1 MPLKPKHQ
9 LGARRPS
16 AARQFTDREEFITI
30 LDRALA
36 DKQAKPQEHRV
47 LVFYGVGGI
56 GKTRLRKEFVLRLQ
70 RQHPELLTA
79 ALDLAMPQY
88 HDVSN
93 ALAVLRQSLS
103 RDYGVAFR
111 TFDIAYA
118 AWWKKANPT
127 MAMQVSSIPFIEEG
141 SLAALV
147 LATVAQLPVV
157 GWIPAIARLAVK
169 GERAAAEWWTKR
181 GQQELAE
188 LPEMESS
195 DIIERLPSFWA
206 ADVKE
211 HLQRKENGAVLFL
224 DTFEAL
230 TGGERAEGRVHATDE
245 WVRELVTHLP
255 EALWVICGREK
266 LRWAETDADWQECL
280 DSHLVGGLAS
290 TDSEQFLV
298 SCGIAD
304 QTVRQAI
311 VTGSEGVPFYLDL
324 AIDTHD
330 EILAADSEPKPQD
343 FASSPHE
350 LFVRF
355 LRHLND
361 AEVETLK
368 VLAVPRFWDRALF
381 GTLVEEYKTGY
392 PLTAFDRLCRFS
404 FVSEPSPTGTWTMHQ
419 LMRDSLQK
427 HADKELVA
435 RVHHLLFDYYAGQ
448 LKEIDIKN
456 ITPAQKTAL
465 PEAFFHARSIL
476 PAKDL
481 YQWLKQPAE
490 QFKQAAQWRLLEPL
504 YEQASHD
511 LETELGPEHPA
522 VAESLNGL
530 ACSLYVQGRYAEAEP
545 LYKRALAIREKVLGP
560 GHPSVAE
567 SLDNLAG
574 LLQSQ
579 GKYAEVEPLHKRAL
593 AIREKA
599 LGPEHPDVAQSLS
612 NLAGLLQTQ
621 GKYAEAEALY
631 RRALA
636 IREKALGPDHP
647 DVAGTL
653 NNLATSL
660 DSLGRYAE
668 AEPLYKRAL
677 EIWEKT
683 FGPEHP
689 DVASVLHALAQL
701 YKDTG
706 RYAEVEP
713 LLKRALE
720 IRQKSLPVDHAD
732 IASTLNDLAQ
742 QYEATGRYAEAEPL
756 KKRVLEMIEA
766 KLGKDHPT
774 TASAM
779 GNLATLYRNTGRY
792 AEAEPMFK
800 RALEIYEAKLGKDHP
815 TTGGALNNLAVLYRD
830 TGRYAEAEPLF
841 KRAQVIREDALGS
854 EHPAVASCLNNLA
867 LLYQATG
874 RYAEAEP
881 LYRRALVI
889 REKVLGP
896 KHPLVAK
903 VLENLVALCR
913 ATGRDD
919 EAKELEQRVAAIRAG

>member
-16 AARQFTDREEFITI
+16 AARQFTDREGFITVF
-30 LDRALA
+30 DQALA
-36 DKQAKPQEHRV
+36 DKHAKPQEHRV

-56 GKTRLRKEFVLRLQ
+56 GKTRLRKEFMLRLQ
-70 RQHPELLTA
+70 RQHPESLTA

-111 TFDIAYA
+111 TFDIAYT

-127 MAMQVSSIPFIEEG
+127 MALQVSSIPFIEEG

-147 LATVAQLPVV
+147 LAAVVQLPVV
-157 GWIPAIARLAVK
+157 GWVPAIARLALK

-188 LPEMESS
+188 LAEMEPA

-211 HLQRKENGAVLFL
+211 HLQRKGTGAVLFL

-280 DSHLVGGLAS
+280 NQHLVGGLAS
-290 TDSEQFLV
+290 ADSEQFLV

-304 QTVRQAI
+304 QAVRHAI

-324 AIDTHD
+324 AVDTHD
-330 EILAADSEPKPQD
+330 EIVAAGSEPKPRD

-381 GTLVEEYKTGY
+381 EMLVAEYKTGY

-404 FVSEPSPTGTWTMHQ
+404 FVNEPSPTGTWTMHQ
-419 LMRDSLQK
+419 LMRESLQK

-448 LKEIDIKN
+448 LRELDIKS

-465 PEAFFHARSIL
+465 PEAFFHARSTL
-476 PAKDL
+476 VVQEL
-481 YQWLKQPAE
+481 YRWFLQPEE

-504 YEQASHD
+504 YEQVSHD
-511 LETELGPEHPA
+511 LETELGPEHPN
-522 VAESLNGL
+522 VAESLNNL
-530 ACSLYVQGRYAEAEP
+530 ACL
-545 LYKRALAIREKVLGP
+545 LRE
-560 GHPSVAE
+560 
-567 SLDNLAG
+567 
-574 LLQSQ
+574 Q
-579 GKYAEVEPLHKRAL
+579 
-593 AIREKA
+593 
-599 LGPEHPDVAQSLS
+599 
-612 NLAGLLQTQ
+612 
-621 GKYAEAEALY
+621 
-631 RRALA
+631 
-636 IREKALGPDHP
+636 
-647 DVAGTL
+647 
-653 NNLATSL
+653 
-660 DSLGRYAE
+660 
-668 AEPLYKRAL
+668 
-677 EIWEKT
+677 
-683 FGPEHP
+683 
-689 DVASVLHALAQL
+689 
-701 YKDTG
+701 
-706 RYAEVEP
+706 
-713 LLKRALE
+713 
-720 IRQKSLPVDHAD
+720 
-732 IASTLNDLAQ
+732 
-742 QYEATGRYAEAEPL
+742 
-756 KKRVLEMIEA
+756 
-766 KLGKDHPT
+766 
-774 TASAM
+774 
-779 GNLATLYRNTGRY
+779 
-792 AEAEPMFK
+792 
-800 RALEIYEAKLGKDHP
+800 
-815 TTGGALNNLAVLYRD
+815 
-830 TGRYAEAEPLF
+830 
-841 KRAQVIREDALGS
+841 
-854 EHPAVASCLNNLA
+854 
-867 LLYQATG
+867 G

-881 LYRRALVI
+881 LYRRALAINEKTVGPGHPDVATILNNLAMLLQLQGKYAEAEPLYRRALVVLEKSLGSEHPNVAQSLNNLAGLLLQAQGKYAEAEPLYRRALAVLEKTLGSEHPDVAQNLNNLAVLLDKQGRHAEAEPLHRQALAI
-889 REKVLGP
+889 REKALDPEHPDIAMSLNNLAMLLQSQGKYAEAEPLYRRALAICENVLCAEHPDVALSLINLAALLHDQGRYVEAEPLYRRALAIDEKALGP
-896 KHPLVAK
+896 EHPDFAIDLNNLAKHLSAQGRYAESEPLYRRALVIMEKALGPGHPNVAK
-903 VLENLVALCR
+903 VLGNLGALCR
-913 ATGRDD
+913 ATGRDA
-919 EAKELEQRVAAIRAG
+919 EAKELEQRVAAIRAR